1 MTGRVLGYDARDNSG
16 IILADDGTRYK
27 FSKEQW
33 RETTSPQKEQRVD
46 FEALEDNS
54 AKDIYVVADV
64 CEQNTTTLLG
74 IIAVGIT
81 FFFGFVGTFIS
92 RLFIAKEPFGSVII
106 PTLIHFFI
114 STLLIIP
121 MIGWLIYFL
130 GTCYFMYKNYLLVT
144 EPEYNPYR

>member
-1 MTGRVLGYDARDNSG
+1 MTGKVLGYDNQNDNG
-16 IILADDGTRYK
+16 VILSDSDTRYK

-33 RETTSPQKEQRVD
+33 RENTPPQKEQRVD
-46 FEALEDNS
+46 FEPLEDNS
-54 AKDIYVVADV
+54 AKDIYAVADI
-64 CEQNTTTLLG
+64 CEQNTTTLLSL
-74 IIAVGIT
+74 IAVGIT

-106 PTLIHFFI
+106 PTLIHFLI

-121 MIGWLIYFL
+121 IIGWIIYFI
-130 GTCYFMYKNYLLVT
+130 GTCYFMYKNYMLVT